1 MAVKFIENPE
11 TKKSTRD
18 GFGRALEEIGEKD
31 GNAWALTADV
41 SESSRTHWFAEKFPE
56 RFVQVG
62 VAEQN
67 LASVAAGIATCG
79 KRPFISAFGAFSPGR
94 NFDQIRVSIC
104 YSNLPVVIHASHT
117 GLTVG
122 PDGASHQI
130 LEDIALMRSLPN
142 MNVLVPSD
150 FEQVKKATHALYE
163 AKAPGY
169 LRTSREKVPVVTT
182 PETPLS
188 LGGSN
193 TFLEG
198 DDAAILAC
206 GPLVPYALEAAREL
220 KAEGISCSVV
230 DMYSIKP
237 IDRAKIEEMAKKTGV
252 LVTVEEHQV
261 HGGMGSAVAEVFC
274 SLKTDATL
282 RIHGM
287 YDKFGESGNAKELLQ
302 KYKLDTAGIRE
313 VVLEEVKKGKG

>member
-1 MAVKFIENPE
+1 MAVQFTENPTE
-11 TKKSTRD
+11 KKSTRD
-18 GFGRALEEIGEKD
+18 GFGRALVEIGEKD
-31 GNAWALTADV
+31 PNAWALTADV
-41 SESSRTHWFAEKFPE
+41 SESSRTHWFAERFPD

-67 LASVAAGIATCG
+67 LASVAAGIASCG
-79 KRPFISAFGAFSPGR
+79 KISFISAFGAFSPGR

-104 YSNLPVVIHASHT
+104 YNDLPVIVHASHT

-130 LEDIALMRSLPN
+130 MEDIALMRTLPN

-163 AKAPGY
+163 AKSPGF

-182 PETPLS
+182 PETPFS

-220 KAEGISCSVV
+220 KGEGVSCSVV
-230 DMYSIKP
+230 DLYSIKP
-237 IDRAKIEEMAKKTGV
+237 IDKKTIEEMAKKTGTI
-252 LVTVEEHQV
+252 VTVEEHQV
-261 HGGMGSAVAEVFC
+261 HGGMGSAVAEVLA
-274 SLKTDATL
+274 SIKTDAVL

-287 YDKFGESGNAKELLQ
+287 YDKFGESGNSKDLLK
-302 KYKLDTAGIRE
+302 KYKLDTAGIKE
-313 VVLEEVKKGKG
+313 VVQEEVKKNKG

>member
-1 MAVKFIENPE
+1 MAVPFIENPQE
-11 TKKSTRD
+11 KKSTRD
-18 GFGRALEEIGEKD
+18 GFGRALVEIGEKD
-31 GNAWALTADV
+31 PNAWALTADV

-79 KRPFISAFGAFSPGR
+79 KVSFISAFGAFSPGR

-122 PDGASHQI
+122 PDGASHQM
-130 LEDIALMRSLPN
+130 LEDIAMMRALPN

-150 FEQVKKATHALYE
+150 FEQVKKATHALHE
-163 AKAPGY
+163 AKSPGY
-169 LRTSREKVPVVTT
+169 LRTSREKVPVFTT
-182 PETPLS
+182 PDTPLT

-193 TFLEG
+193 TLLEG
-198 DDAAILAC
+198 NDAAILAC
-206 GPLVPYALEAAREL
+206 GPLVPFALEAAREL
-220 KAEGISCSVV
+220 KAEGVSCSVA
-230 DMYSIKP
+230 DLYSIKP
-237 IDRAKIEEMAKKTGV
+237 IDKKTIETMAKKTGT
-252 LVTVEEHQV
+252 LVTVEDHQV
-261 HGGMGSAVAEVFC
+261 HGGMGSSVAEVLC

-287 YDKFGESGNAKELLQ
+287 YDRFGESGPAGELLK
-302 KYKLDTAGIRE
+302 KYNLDAAGIKK
-313 VVLEEVKKGKG
+313 VVLEEVKRNKG